1 MGITVLC
8 SGRKRCMNEYE
19 SFDAIEE
26 HTEEQQ
32 AATPRIRAVGS
43 LLSTGASQRAP
54 QPAEETEALRFTA
67 PPPGRAL
74 AEAPAEPALSAGAQR
89 AVNILRSALPFV
101 QRLLPLLDGNIG
113 TTLSNVISPRPQ
125 PSATPSPAKPDL
137 APIEEGLT
145 KLRSQQNTLHMQ
157 VAEQNASLKRVE
169 DQLEMVRESA
179 DRNRL
184 EQQEL
189 FEDLKAFGKTVRMIA
204 IVALVLAAAGFFMTL
219 ALFLR
224 IYKVLP

>member
-1 MGITVLC
+1 
-8 SGRKRCMNEYE
+8 MNEFE

-26 HTEEQQ
+26 HTEELQ

-43 LLSTGASQRAP
+43 LLSAGVSQRGP

-74 AEAPAEPALSAGAQR
+74 AETPAEPALSAGAQR
-89 AVNILRSALPFV
+89 AVHILRSALPFV

-125 PSATPSPAKPDL
+125 PSAPPPAKPDL

-145 KLRSQQNTLHMQ
+145 KLRSQQNSLRLQ

-189 FEDLKAFGKTVRMIA
+189 FEDLKAFGNKVK
-204 IVALVLAAAGFFMTL
+204 IVAILALGLAGLGFILNLV
-219 ALFLR
+219 LFLR
-224 IYKVLP
+224 IQYMLH